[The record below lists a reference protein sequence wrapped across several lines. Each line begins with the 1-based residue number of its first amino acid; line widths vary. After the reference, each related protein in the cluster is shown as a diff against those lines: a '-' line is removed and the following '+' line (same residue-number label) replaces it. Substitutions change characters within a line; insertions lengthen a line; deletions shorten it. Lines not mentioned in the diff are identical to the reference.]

1 VLVVTVGVLEKET
14 TAGVKPLGV
23 NTSLEGAVDTSF
35 DAIFEP
41 YSIAVADAEQF
52 KHAMSSAPGSFTS
65 AGARNGVPTTGT
77 SGARRKVLDY
87 AKTMIGLPYVWGG
100 TSPTS
105 GVDCSGLVM
114 LGLRKA
120 GINIGRVTYQQQ
132 NGGSRVPFSQL
143 QAGDLVFWDHGGP
156 AGADHVAFYL
166 GNGQILEAPR
176 TGLNVRIRGLS
187 KREMSGGAWGVHLN
201 Y

>member
-1 VLVVTVGVLEKET
+1 MATDVLEKDT
-14 TAGVKPLGV
+14 TTGLKPLGV

-41 YSIAVADAEQF
+41 YSMAVADAEQF
-52 KHAMSSAPGSFTS
+52 KNSMSGVQGSFVT
-65 AGARNGVPTTGT
+65 AGARNGAATTGT
-77 SGARRKVLDY
+77 SGARQKVLDY

-120 GINIGRVTYQQQ
+120 GLNIGRVTYQQQ

-187 KREMSGGAWGVHLN
+187 KKEMGGGAWGVHLD

>member
-1 VLVVTVGVLEKET
+1 MAVGGVSEKDSVTGL
-14 TAGVKPLGV
+14 KPLGV
-23 NTSLEGAVDTSF
+23 DTSIEGVTDSKGF
-35 DAIFEP
+35 DAVFEP
-41 YSIAVADAEQF
+41 YSMAIADKTEF
-52 KHAMSSAPGSFTS
+52 KNSMSAVQGSFTS
-65 AGARNGVPTTGT
+65 STARVGGETKGT
-77 SGARRKVLDY
+77 SSARQKVIDY

-100 TSPTS
+100 TSPSS

-114 LGLRKA
+114 VSLRKA
-120 GINIGRVTYQQQ
+120 GMNIGRVTYEQQ
-132 NGGSRVPFSQL
+132 NAGSRVPFSQL

-176 TGLNVRIRGLS
+176 TGLNVRIRSLS
-187 KREMSGGAWGVHLN
+187 KRELGGGAWGVHLN

>member
-1 VLVVTVGVLEKET
+1 VLLVVAGLLEEKPIT
-14 TAGVKPLGV
+14 GVKPLDV
-23 NTSLEGAVDTSF
+23 DTSLEGAVDTSF

-41 YSIAVADAEQF
+41 YSMAVADAEQF
-52 KHAMSSAPGSFTS
+52 KNSMSGVQGSFIT
-65 AGARNGVPTTGT
+65 AAARNGAVTTGI
-77 SGARRKVLDY
+77 SGARKKVLDY

-132 NGGSRVPFSQL
+132 NGGTRVPFSGL

-166 GNGQILEAPR
+166 GNGKILEAPR
-176 TGLNVRIRGLS
+176 TGLNVRIRSLS
-187 KREMSGGAWGVHLN
+187 KKEMRGGAWGVHLN

>member
-1 VLVVTVGVLEKET
+1 MAEATLEKDVLKT
-14 TAGVKPLGV
+14 TKPLGV
-23 NTSLEGAVDTSF
+23 DTSIEGSVDIGDFDSVFEPWSMAIADLETFKEAQAATQTSQSFVSAASRAGAVTTG
-35 DAIFEP
+35 
-41 YSIAVADAEQF
+41 
-52 KHAMSSAPGSFTS
+52 MSSARS
-65 AGARNGVPTTGT
+65 RVIN
-77 SGARRKVLDY
+77 Y

-132 NGGSRVPFSQL
+132 NGGTRVPFSQL
-143 QAGDLVFWDHGGP
+143 QSGDLVFWDHGGP

-176 TGLNVRIRGLS
+176 TGLNVRIRSLS
-187 KREMSGGAWGVHLN
+187 KKELNGGAWGVHLN